1 MVVVVRSLWCRVMWL
16 LLMLLWRCYG
26 LLVLIRV
33 SSRVLLLLLRR
44 RRLGVR
50 QSQRHWVR
58 EVCHSQQP
66 HPGVP
71 RQRYPWMMREH
82 HCLLP

>member
-16 LLMLLWRCYG
+16 LLMLLWRCCG
-26 LLVLIRV
+26 LRVLIRV

-44 RRLGVR
+44 RLGVR

-58 EVCHSQQP
+58 GVCHSQQP
-66 HPGVP
+66 H
-71 RQRYPWMMREH
+71 YPWMMREH

>member
-1 MVVVVRSLWCRVMWL
+1 MVVVVVRSLWCRVMWL
-16 LLMLLWRCYG
+16 LLMLLWRCCG
-26 LLVLIRV
+26 LRVLIRV
-33 SSRVLLLLLRR
+33 SSRVLLLLRR

-58 EVCHSQQP
+58 GVCHSQQP